1 MVPLTE
7 SQTDPFSHAVAK
19 LILGDIDDLTPP
31 PQTNRLHGRLLAALV
46 KQDKVD
52 CQRILLEMNERD
64 LNRENDEWTYNDF
77 TLLLALAA
85 SIKFELDTK
94 SLERISSYRLKQDE
108 SDLTA
113 SELKSSISNKLIL
126 NPLSIC
132 ARAIAGTSQPC
143 EGLQQSYLS
152 VHRENNRSSLS
163 PFRAFITRYAIIH
176 LNAETGAATLKKNA
190 NLEKFIETGAI
201 RVTREAKFVHIGTII
216 AAVGWLVFL
225 SIKHFQGDKEWKELL
240 GWVSLVG
247 ASAPIALICSMIWK
261 RNAFLD
267 WYVNFKFKL
276 FGGTKY
282 NDLNG
287 Q

>member
-7 SQTDPFSHAVAK
+7 NQTDPFSQAVAK

-31 PQTNRLHGRLLAALV
+31 PHSNRLHDRLLTALV
-46 KQDKVD
+46 KQDKD
-52 CQRILLEMNERD
+52 GCQRILLELNERD
-64 LNRENDEWTYNDF
+64 LNQENDEWTYNDF

-85 SIKFELDTK
+85 SMEFELVTK
-94 SLERISSYRLKQDE
+94 GLERISSYRLKQDE

-113 SELKSSISNKLIL
+113 SELRSSISNKLIL

-132 ARAIAGTSQPC
+132 ARAIAGRSQPR
-143 EGLQQSYLS
+143 EDLQQSYLS
-152 VHRENNRSSLS
+152 IHRENNRSILS
-163 PFRAFITRYAIIH
+163 PFRAFITHYAIVH
-176 LNAETGAATLKKNA
+176 LNAKTGAATLKKNA
-190 NLEKFIETGAI
+190 NLEKFIETGAT
-201 RVTREAKFVHIGTII
+201 RVTREAKFVHTGII
-216 AAVGWLVFL
+216 VAAIGWLVFL
-225 SIKHFQGDKEWKELL
+225 SIKHFQGDREWEELL

-247 ASAPIALICSMIWK
+247 ATVPIALICSMIWK

-267 WYVNFKFKL
+267 WYLNFKFKR